1 MKKYL
6 TLVLVVVLSLLGHA
20 GKNSNFVTLSGEFG
34 KERDVQFQLYQIS
47 GTKEINKKFDKKC
60 KKKFKVKLSLANS
73 YILKFTSKSG
83 SVKYFYFNSNRS
95 VDLALSIDF
104 SRKASAKFLCRDHKL
119 NYKIFEF
126 KKEEI
131 QTYFN

>member
-6 TLVLVVVLSLLGHA
+6 TLVLVVVLSLLGYA
-20 GKNSNFVTLSGEFG
+20 GKNSNFVTLSGDFG
-34 KERDVQFQLYQIS
+34 KERNVQFQLYEIS
-47 GTKEINKKFDKKC
+47 GKKEINKKYDKTC
-60 KKKFKVKLSLANS
+60 KKKFKIKLCLGNR
-73 YILKFTSKSG
+73 YILKFTNKSG
-83 SVKYFYFNSNRS
+83 SVKYFYFNSNKNLDM
-95 VDLALSIDF
+95 DLTVDF